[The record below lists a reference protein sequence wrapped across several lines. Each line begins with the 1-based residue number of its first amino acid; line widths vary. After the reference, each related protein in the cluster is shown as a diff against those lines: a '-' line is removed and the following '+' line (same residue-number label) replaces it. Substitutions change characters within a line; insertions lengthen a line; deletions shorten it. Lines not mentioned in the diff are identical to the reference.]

1 MPKKILILLILPL
14 ILLACKENPLNL
26 KIRFHQVQGL
36 KNGDRVIFQQNQIG
50 TVKSLFYSDEGFF
63 TVDIVIKK
71 DFTNAATEHS
81 RFFIITDSQSK
92 NNKAIKMIQ
101 IRKGGKPL
109 QNNATLEGSTET
121 SVLLNQLFGGIENGL
136 EDLEKQF
143 ERFSKD
149 LKNIQESEE
158 FKKLEK
164 ELKRLAEELKRSGEA
179 VRQKIQKE
187 LLPQLKEKMEKLR
200 KRLHE
205 LGREDEMKPLE
216 IEMEKIQKHN
226 ALNSL

>member
-1 MPKKILILLILPL
+1 MLKKILILLILPL
-14 ILLACKENPLNL
+14 ILLTCKDNSLNL

-36 KNGDRVIFQQNQIG
+36 QNGDRVIFQQNQIG

-63 TVDIVIKK
+63 TVDVVIKK
-71 DFTNAATEHS
+71 DYANAATEYS

-92 NNKAIKMIQ
+92 NNKAVEMIQ
-101 IRKGGKPL
+101 IREGGKPL

-143 ERFSKD
+143 EQFSKD
-149 LKNIQESEE
+149 LKSIPESEE
-158 FKKLEK
+158 IKKLEK
-164 ELKRLAEELKRSGEA
+164 ELKCLAEEMKRFGEA
-179 VRQKIQKE
+179 TRQKLQEE
-187 LLPQLKEKMEKLR
+187 LLPKLKEEMEKLR

-216 IEMEKIQKHN
+216 IEMEKIQN
-226 ALNSL
+226 I

>member
-1 MPKKILILLILPL
+1 MLKKILVLLILPFV
-14 ILLACKENPLNL
+14 LLACKENALNL

-36 KNGDRVIFQQNQIG
+36 KQGNRVIFRQNQIG
-50 TVKSLFYSDEGFF
+50 TVKNLLYSDEEFF
-63 TVDIVIKK
+63 IVDIAIKK
-71 DFTNAATEHS
+71 DFADDATEHS
-81 RFFIITDSQSK
+81 RFFIITDPQHK
-92 NNKAIKMIQ
+92 ENKAVEMIQ

-143 ERFSKD
+143 EQFSKD
-149 LKNIQESEE
+149 LKSIPESEE

-164 ELKRLAEELKRSGEA
+164 ELKRLAEEMKRSGQA
-179 VRQKIQKE
+179 VRQKIKEE
-187 LLPQLKEKMEKLR
+187 LLPQLKEEMEKLR

-205 LGREDEMKPLE
+205 FGREDEMKPLE
-216 IEMEKIQKHN
+216 IEMEKIQTT
-226 ALNSL
+226 